1 MIMENAESLKSERR
15 RKFRFMLPVLVLPF
29 VTLMFWVL
37 GGGKVEQAQAAD
49 AGKLKGLNNVLPD
62 ASLKEEEGDKM
73 SYYDKAVMDS
83 AHKQAMIKS
92 DPYYQAPAQ
101 NMVGNGSL
109 PYQQSYTTGNMPQP
123 YSGVGYNDP
132 NEARVYQKLQQLNQ
146 SLNQPSQ
153 IPATGQMTGPMNM
166 STSNAPDLSKL
177 ERMMEQM
184 QSGSGEPD
192 AETEQLNGMLE
203 RILDIQ
209 HPERVQEKLRKNS
222 EIHKGQVFGVSSAKK
237 RELISILEEN
247 KVSGA
252 AAKEGG
258 NGFYAFD
265 QVEENAPDQNVVSA
279 VVHETQVIVNGST
292 VKLRLLDDIY
302 INGKLIPKDKFVYGV
317 ASLSGERLS
326 IKIPGIQYKKLQFP
340 VDLTVIDI
348 DGLEGIH
355 VPGAIARDVAKES
368 TDRAI
373 QDVQFG
379 SMSDNLGVQAASAG
393 VEAAKSLFSKKV
405 RLIKVTVKAGYKV
418 MLRDEKQR

>member
-1 MIMENAESLKSERR
+1 MTMENVESLKNERR
-15 RKFRFMLPVLVLPF
+15 RRFRFMLPVLVLPF

-49 AGKLKGLNNVLPD
+49 AGKVKGLNNVLPD
-62 ASLKEEEGDKM
+62 ASLKEEQGDKM
-73 SYYDKAVMDS
+73 SYYDKANMDS
-83 AHKQAMIKS
+83 ANRQAMIKS
-92 DPYYQAPAQ
+92 DPYYQAPVQ
-101 NMVGNGSL
+101 QITSNGSL
-109 PYQQSYTTGNMPQP
+109 PYQQGYPISNMPQP
-123 YSGVGYNDP
+123 FAGGGYNDP

-146 SLNQPSQ
+146 SLIQCP
-153 IPATGQMTGPMNM
+153 QMPVTGPVNAGMGVGAP
-166 STSNAPDLSKL
+166 APDLSKL

-184 QSGSGEPD
+184 QSGSEEPD

-222 EIHKGQVFGVSSAKK
+222 EMHKGQVFGVSSAKK
-237 RELISILEEN
+237 REIISILEEN
-247 KVSGA
+247 KVAGVVP
-252 AAKEGG
+252 KDGG

-265 QVEENAPDQNVVSA
+265 QVEENTPDQNVVAA

-302 INGKLIPKDKFVYGV
+302 INGKLIPKDKFVYGI
-317 ASLSGERLS
+317 ASLSGERLT

-393 VEAAKSLFSKKV
+393 VEAAKTLFSKKV